1 MRVIAVVLVLGSSGI
16 AVAKPK
22 RIGIDMGNGSL
33 VLTFDPK
40 KISEADVRAAAEL
53 SPYSPHGVLTE
64 SLSSCRDQ
72 AEALTACGT
81 KPHTPAQPEFFRDG
95 EITVK
100 INRARVKELTDK
112 KVAKQL
118 EPAKEWVRRQT
129 AFFAGMEEK
138 KLAYFKSWK
147 TADLAGAIEGV
158 DATKE
163 CAAEVA
169 KLDAAKTND
178 QRFQLA
184 QYEWHN
190 CVNHRG
196 ADVMGEFPAAPWK
209 AFLKATGVKAKF
221 EQQEG
226 D

>member
-1 MRVIAVVLVLGSSGI
+1 MRLIAVALILASSGV
-16 AVAKPK
+16 ASAKPK

-40 KISEADVRAAAEL
+40 KISEADVRAAATL
-53 SPYSPHGVLTE
+53 SPYSPHGVETD

-81 KPHTPAQPEFFRDG
+81 KPHTPAQPEFFRDAD
-95 EITVK
+95 ITVK
-100 INRARVKELTDK
+100 LNRAKVKALADQ

-118 EPAKEWVRRQT
+118 EPAKEWVRRQA
-129 AFFAGMEEK
+129 AFYAGMEEK
-138 KLAYFKSWK
+138 KLAYFRSWK
-147 TADLAGAIEGV
+147 TADLAGPIEGV

-196 ADVMGEFPAAPWK
+196 ADVMGEFPDAPWK
-209 AFLKATGVKAKF
+209 AFLKASGVKARW

>member
-1 MRVIAVVLVLGSSGI
+1 MRVILAVSVLAWSSV
-16 AVAKPK
+16 AAAKPV

-40 KISEADVRAAAEL
+40 KISEADVRAAAQL
-53 SPYSPHGVLTE
+53 SPYSPHGVETD

-72 AEALTACGT
+72 AGALTACGT
-81 KPHTPAQPEFFRDG
+81 KPHTPAQPEFFRDADL
-95 EITVK
+95 TVK
-100 INRARVKELTDK
+100 LNRERVKAIADQ

-129 AFFAGMEEK
+129 AFYAGMEEK
-138 KLAYFKSWK
+138 KLAYFRSWK
-147 TADLAGAIEGV
+147 TADLAGPIEGV

-178 QRFQLA
+178 QKFQLA

-190 CVNHRG
+190 CVNGRG
-196 ADVMGEFPAAPWK
+196 HDVMGEFPAAPWK
-209 AFLKATGVKAKF
+209 AFLKASGVKAKF